1 MKDKEKK
8 IIEIL
13 GTIYNKDGIDA
24 LFKYLANMPKDKVTQ
39 KAVKKFFMK
48 NPMIALDFY
57 DTYLHTHNPI
67 EIKKRI
73 KEIDEEMERLKD
85 KEMQEWIRKD
95 LGYEI
100 ESDDSNDNND
110 NNNEGDEQ

>member
-1 MKDKEKK
+1 MNNQQKR
-8 IIEIL
+8 IINAME
-13 GTIYNKDGIDA
+13 TIYNKDGMDQ
-24 LFKYLANMPKDKVTQ
+24 LFRYIANLPRNKETQ

-48 NPMIALDFY
+48 NPMIALEFY

-73 KEIDEEMERLKD
+73 KEIDEEMEKLKD

-100 ESDDSNDNND
+100 ENDSNDND
-110 NNNEGDEQ
+110 NNEGDDE